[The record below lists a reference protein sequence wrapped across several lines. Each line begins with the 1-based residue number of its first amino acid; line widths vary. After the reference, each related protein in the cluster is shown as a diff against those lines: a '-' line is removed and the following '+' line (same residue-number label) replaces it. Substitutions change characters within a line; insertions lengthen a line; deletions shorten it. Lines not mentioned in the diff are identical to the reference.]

1 MLVVI
6 PRKSESFLVIA
17 CPFPVS
23 ISRLLVHGKTNMP
36 RRRTLTE
43 YDRAIER
50 HSRELSALREGKR
63 KEEKRIESERRK
75 QAQKQLDLSD
85 RLTGRAIRAEL
96 DELDSSDP
104 ETAAQ
109 LRARV
114 QEILERRIT
123 KPDERSRLGL
133 PPPADAAGNGPDG
146 DGPDGDGPQQRT
158 PGTAGIRIDAG
169 KAIVRTPQ
177 RSAEFSKGMRKLGGN
192 WSTARQEWS
201 VHARHAG
208 EVTNLARTCYENVE
222 TGHEG

>member
-1 MLVVI
+1 
-6 PRKSESFLVIA
+6 
-17 CPFPVS
+17 
-23 ISRLLVHGKTNMP
+23 MP
-36 RRRTLTE
+36 RRRTLSE
-43 YDRAIER
+43 YERAIER
-50 HSRELSALREGKR
+50 NSRERAALREGKR

-85 RLTGRAIRAEL
+85 RLTGRAIRLEL
-96 DELDSSDP
+96 DEFESSDP
-104 ETAAQ
+104 QAAAR
-109 LRARV
+109 LRTLV

-123 KPDERSRLGL
+123 KPDERGRLGL
-133 PPPADAAGNGPDG
+133 PPPADAASNGPDG
-146 DGPDGDGPQQRT
+146 DGAGPQQRT
-158 PGTAGIRIDAG
+158 PGIAGIRIDGG